1 MTKITTLCLSGG
13 GIYGYAEVGAISELE
28 KYMDLSYINNIMGV
42 SVGSMIAGLYAV
54 GYKTSELINILY
66 NFDFTSLI
74 QGSSILSYF
83 KLYEKYG
90 LYEAECLENE
100 IENLI
105 CRKTN
110 IKYCTFSQIE
120 KNLTIIATNLN
131 YQKPYFFNK
140 NETPNMI
147 ISKAIRMS
155 IAYPGI
161 MTPIVYRGDL
171 YADGGIT
178 INYPIIMVDN
188 LEEAIGITFS
198 AYNENM
204 DGTLKTKFAINN
216 IYDYIYSLALSM
228 SRSTYISQI
237 NKKHLDRSIII
248 HINKVFNSMQT
259 NLTKE
264 EKEYI
269 FNCGVN
275 AVKEQIEKVIK
286 IN

>member
-28 KYMDLSYINNIMGV
+28 KYIDFSYIKNIMGV
-42 SVGSMIAGLYAV
+42 SVGAMVAGLYAV

-120 KNLTIIATNLN
+120 KNLTIITTNLN

>member
-28 KYMDLSYINNIMGV
+28 KYIDFSYIKNIMGV
-42 SVGSMIAGLYAV
+42 SVGAMVAGLYAV

>member
-66 NFDFTSLI
+66 DFDFTALI
-74 QGSSILSYF
+74 RGSSILSYF

-140 NETPNMI
+140 KLTPDMI

-161 MTPIVYRGDL
+161 MTPITYRGDL

-178 INYPIIMVDN
+178 INYPIITIDN
-188 LEEAIGITFS
+188 LEETIGITFS

-204 DGTLKTKFAINN
+204 DGTLKTKVSINN
-216 IYDYIYSLALSM
+216 VYDYMYSLALSM
-228 SRSTYISQI
+228 NRSTYTSQI
-237 NKKHLDRSIII
+237 NKKHLDHSIII

-264 EKEYI
+264 DKEYI

-275 AVKEQIEKVIK
+275 AVKEQIQKFIK
-286 IN
+286 NN